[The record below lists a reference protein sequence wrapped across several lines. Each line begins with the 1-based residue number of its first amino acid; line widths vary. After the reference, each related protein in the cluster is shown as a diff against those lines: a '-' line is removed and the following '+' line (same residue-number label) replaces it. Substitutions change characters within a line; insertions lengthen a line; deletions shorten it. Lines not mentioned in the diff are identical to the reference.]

1 MKNINKKISFIFV
14 YISLV
19 IIPLSAKDSIGIGF
33 QFGALGS
40 EKIFSS
46 SSTISGD
53 TISMPYTKTTFNPD
67 LHILFSIPVCDIN
80 ENCFWGL
87 DIGYDFSW
95 DYSYGSISSDQSE
108 IYTLSHRFV
117 LMPVFTYIKS
127 NCRVFA
133 GTGLAFGIEPYKYES
148 IINKTYNSDEYT
160 NYKLFWTFNTGLKYK
175 LGEHLTAVSDL
186 TFFVNIFDAYSHDDF
201 NSKTSGSNVMEFLP
215 KIGLMYQF

>member
-14 YISLV
+14 YIFLV

-127 NCRVFA
+127 NYRIFS
-133 GTGLAFGIEPYKYES
+133 GTGLAFGIEPYTYK
-148 IINKTYNSDEYT
+148 IIISKSYNSDEYT
-160 NYKLFWTFNTGLKYK
+160 NYKLLWTFNIGLKNK

-186 TFFVNIFDAYSHDDF
+186 TFFVNIFDTYSHDDSK
-201 NSKTSGSNVMEFLP
+201 SKTSGSNVMEFLP